1 MEISVRRLVVRGSIA
16 TALGIGSMVVLGPNA
31 VADAPCPDGTVRVFL
46 SNSTNTC
53 QGAGATTYSAPWAT
67 KICTT
72 SGTVAVID
80 TTGKRRV
87 NRQHIELDP
96 GGHCARLEL
105 DGQQSATVVVAPA

>member
-1 MEISVRRLVVRGSIA
+1 MGSTVRRLVVRSSVA
-16 TALGIGSMVVLGPNA
+16 AALGIGSMVVLGPHA
-31 VADAPCPDGTVRVFL
+31 VADAPCPDGTARVFL

-53 QGAGATTYSAPWAT
+53 QGAGTASYAQPWAT

-72 SGTVAVID
+72 GGTTAVID